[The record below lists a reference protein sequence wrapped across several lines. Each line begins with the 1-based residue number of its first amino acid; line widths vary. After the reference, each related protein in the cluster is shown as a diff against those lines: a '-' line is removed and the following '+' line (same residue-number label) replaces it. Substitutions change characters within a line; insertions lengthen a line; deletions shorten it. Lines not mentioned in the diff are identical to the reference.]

1 MGLCNEGQDR
11 EVTVGREKKGPKKY
25 IYIIYI
31 GWIGGWDGSIDVVCG
46 WVEKV
51 KFVIPHPVVNHDEST
66 VQRGFEGC
74 VWCLSVREDER
85 EKNMGIV

>member
-1 MGLCNEGQDR
+1 M
-11 EVTVGREKKGPKKY
+11 
-25 IYIIYI
+25 
-31 GWIGGWDGSIDVVCG
+31 VCG